1 VLAYNKPELLRSSL
15 SKLRKIHSG
24 NVYIHLDGPQPNKR
38 SIDLFND
45 CKKIILNAR
54 DSITLDINEPIELN
68 RKRSI
73 SMNSTVYSKKFHN
86 VIYL

>member
-1 VLAYNKPELLRSSL
+1 M
-15 SKLRKIHSG
+15 G
-24 NVYIHLDGPQPNKR
+24 
-38 SIDLFND
+38 ND

-86 VIYL
+86 VIYHHFMSKNLILNIILFFFNYYFIKVIVFLK

>member
-1 VLAYNKPELLRSSL
+1 M
-15 SKLRKIHSG
+15 G
-24 NVYIHLDGPQPNKR
+24 
-38 SIDLFND
+38 ND